1 MSARVVRDDAAG
13 RAEAVLVLQAG
24 GIAAIPTDTVYGLAA
39 ALDVAGAIE
48 RLFSVKERP
57 ADRAIA
63 VLLADLEQAE
73 DIAVLSPVA
82 RHLGRAFWP
91 GGLTLVVERRSDRNL
106 PPELT
111 GGRSTI
117 GLRVPDHPAPR
128 ALAAALGPLPTTSA
142 NVSGEPE
149 LGDARQIEARLGRRL
164 DLILDGGPAPGGPAS
179 TVVDVTSDP
188 PRILRTGAI
197 PADEVELRLRD
208 MGR

>member
-1 MSARVVRDDAAG
+1 MSARVVRDDSAG
-13 RAEAVLVLQAG
+13 RTEAILVLQAG

-73 DIAVLSPVA
+73 DIGVLSPVA
-82 RHLGRAFWP
+82 RRLGRAFWP